1 MKKYYFIFLSLLITF
16 VFPFIGV
23 TAAEI
28 NRPDKPTFYD
38 DFTDE
43 TKSVAKSENVIYE
56 SVDPQFDTAYITRSD
71 TKSGYIIWKLD
82 DLLYTNLSVV
92 IYNGLDIDILDA
104 VSLEAS
110 FDGENWSEL
119 EIEASSE
126 GGSEWISYRITAYVK
141 EPVKYVKVNLFD
153 TGNAA
158 WSVKIGN
165 LALYNK
171 ADAPSIPD
179 TSGTPNTGES
189 SNEFFMLTISLL
201 VASFTA
207 LAKRSYKHRIKY
219 KTLSI

>member
-1 MKKYYFIFLSLLITF
+1 MKKYYLMILSLFITF

-28 NRPDKPTFYD
+28 NRPDNPTFYD

-56 SVDPQFDTAYITRSD
+56 SVDPQFDFAYITRSD

-82 DLLYTNLSVV
+82 DLFYANLSVV

-110 FDGENWSEL
+110 LDGENWNEL

-126 GGSEWISYRITAYVK
+126 GGSEWISYRITAYAK
-141 EPVKYVKVNLFD
+141 QPVKYLKVNLLD
-153 TGNAA
+153 NGNAA
-158 WSVKIGN
+158 WSVKLGN
-165 LALYNK
+165 LALYNTT
-171 ADAPSIPD
+171 DAPSIPD

-189 SNEFFMLTISLL
+189 SNEFFILIISLL

-207 LAKRSYKHRIKY
+207 LAKRSYKHR
-219 KTLSI
+219 L